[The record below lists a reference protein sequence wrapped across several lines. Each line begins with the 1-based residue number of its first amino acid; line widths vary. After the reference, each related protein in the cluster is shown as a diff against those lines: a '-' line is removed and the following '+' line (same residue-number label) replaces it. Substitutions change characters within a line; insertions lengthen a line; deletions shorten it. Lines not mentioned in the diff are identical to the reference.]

1 MTDEVAPLI
10 VNKGELARMLRVSA
24 PTIDT
29 MIAEGC
35 PVSAGGSNGV
45 PYQFDF
51 YQVKTWREERDAKR
65 NLEEQAR
72 QQRINA
78 AQSELFGGQQLAPQG
93 IGDIRETLE
102 AERLA
107 IIVSKQKGE
116 LIARDDVRNDYAAM
130 FGVVRQHVLGWA
142 TSLGRLAGLT
152 PDQQKEADRLARSM
166 LVAMHGQI
174 KDSALRPP
182 MTDDAL

>member
-1 MTDEVAPLI
+1 MSEEVAPLI

-29 MIAEGC
+29 MIADGC
-35 PVSAGGSNGV
+35 PVAAGGSNGV

-51 YQVKTWREERDAKR
+51 YAVKAWREEREAKR
-65 NLEEQAR
+65 AQEEQTR
-72 QQRINA
+72 LERINA

-93 IGDIRETLE
+93 IGDVRESLE

-116 LIARDDVRNDYAAM
+116 LVARDDVRNDYAAM

-142 TSLGRLAGLT
+142 TSLGRLAGLN
-152 PDQQKEADRLARSM
+152 PEQQKEADRLARSM

-174 KDSALRPP
+174 KDPALRPP
-182 MTDDAL
+182 LTDDAV